1 VVTSA
6 GNPIAAGPRAWSL
19 LALGDSR
26 QFAGNDGY
34 DDLLARHYSFDSTVP
49 NCGNVMRSDLAV
61 LRDSDGLIGAGWI
74 EQIDEQPGKKLRR
87 RCPVCRTTALKQRV
101 EKRPRYRCDHG
112 HEFGDASEE
121 TLAVIR
127 YRAYYAT
134 TWVPLTGLL
143 STAELAPLYRSRAQ
157 QHAIRE
163 LDISGFRDALEAEG
177 KLEQQGWW
185 DGLL

>member
-1 VVTSA
+1 VTA
-6 GNPIAAGPRAWSL
+6 ANNPLAARPRAWSL

-34 DDLLARHYSFDSTVP
+34 DDLLGRHYGYDSTVP
-49 NCGNVMRSDLAV
+49 NCRSVTRGDLAV
-61 LRDSDGLIGAGWI
+61 LRDSDRLIGVGWI
-74 EQIDEQPGKKLRR
+74 EQIDERPGKKLRR

-112 HEFGDASEE
+112 HEFAESAQEM
-121 TLAVIR
+121 LAVVR
-127 YRAYYAT
+127 YRAHYAG
-134 TWVPLTGLL
+134 TWVPFAGLL
-143 STAELAPLYRSRAQ
+143 SADELAPLCRSGAQ

-163 LDISGFRDALEAEG
+163 LDFSSFRDAVEAKG
-177 KLEQQGWW
+177 KLERQGWW